1 MDHEQAFVH
10 AFILGAKQSRYLQK
24 LASPKHRREFLA
36 SLHHNLDFDPK
47 FAVRVPPKEQ
57 SAELVYAK
65 LRELGALEHCHVI
78 ATGNDLDGRQLP
90 LREALSNVLG
100 MGDGVVL
107 SCIPGKLAYY
117 ESEDVNGR
125 FILSRSSAA

>member
-10 AFILGAKQSRYLQK
+10 SFILRAKQSRYLQK
-24 LASPKHRREFLA
+24 LASSKHRREFL
-36 SLHHNLDFDPK
+36 SCLHHNLDFDPK
-47 FAVRVPPKEQ
+47 FAVQVPPTEQ

-65 LRELGALEHCHVI
+65 LRDLGALEHCHVI
-78 ATGNDLDGRQLP
+78 ATGTDLDGRQLH
-90 LREALSNVLG
+90 LREALGNVVG